1 MPFKTFINLTKY
13 KQMKT
18 LRILAIDDH
27 EMIMLGYK
35 FILERIEF
43 EDYHIIVD
51 TTTTYEEGRRK
62 IEESS
67 TGAAYDL
74 LMLDVQL
81 YPPNEHQIY
90 SGEDLGILSRRLN
103 PATKII
109 FLSSFSDNYR
119 INSILKTVDPD
130 GYMIKSDIDPK
141 TLEDAIKTVVTSPP
155 YYSAKALQAIRKKM
169 ATDIILDENDKK
181 ILFYLAKGTKTKDL
195 EKFID
200 LSPSSIENRK
210 RQLKRLFGTEN
221 ENDLALIITAKE
233 RGYI

>member
-1 MPFKTFINLTKY
+1 
-13 KQMKT
+13 
-18 LRILAIDDH
+18 
-27 EMIMLGYK
+27 MITNDYARLQVYS
-35 FILERIEF
+35 ERIEF

-103 PATKII
+103 PTTKII

-155 YYSAKALQAIRKKM
+155 YYSAKALQAIRKKWRL
-169 ATDIILDENDKK
+169 ILYWMKMIKDSF
-181 ILFYLAKGTKTKDL
+181 LFGKGTKTKDL
-195 EKFID
+195 EN
-200 LSPSSIENRK
+200 SSIYHPP
-210 RQLKRLFGTEN
+210 L
-221 ENDLALIITAKE
+221 
-233 RGYI
+233 